1 MDYLEVIGPGVA
13 GECQQKCGM
22 HIAEDAFI
30 AEIIDPETGAVLPPG
45 SVGELVLT
53 SPDQRSLSHDP
64 LQNPRHYQSVYEPP
78 GLWQD
83 PGPDEKRLW
92 AAAMIC

>member
-1 MDYLEVIGPGVA
+1 MRLEIEQRLQINATDNYGLSEVIGPGVA

-45 SVGELVLT
+45 RAELVLT
-53 SPDQRSLSHDP
+53 SLTKEAF
-64 LQNPRHYQSVYEPP
+64 L
-78 GLWQD
+78 
-83 PGPDEKRLW
+83 
-92 AAAMIC
+92 